1 MSAGTMANNA
11 IEPDLYAKYN
21 VKRGLR
27 NADGTGVLV
36 GLTRVGDVHGYIID
50 EGERVAVPG
59 KLYYRGIDVEELVA
73 AAAAKSDT
81 GTKSCLSPHVRRL
94 PSKEGLADFCGL
106 LGEKRILRTTSRKTR
121 S

>member
-1 MSAGTMANNA
+1 LGKRFAGNRVLTLFGGGQPEEKGVVMKRDMKDIIENFN
-11 IEPDLYAKYN
+11 IEPELYDKFN

-50 EGERVAVPG
+50 EGEKIPVDG
-59 KLYYRGIDVEELVA
+59 KLYYGLCPKI
-73 AAAAKSDT
+73 
-81 GTKSCLSPHVRRL
+81 L
-94 PSKEGLADFCGL
+94 P
-106 LGEKRILRTTSRKTR
+106 KTR